1 MKKYLKQGDT
11 WTPELTI
18 TEIDEDGV
26 ETAYDCIGCIA
37 KMWIKAQLRETAPEL
52 FELDVNWTDQA
63 GGIGYFSFTHAMSV
77 TLLGRYWYEV
87 ILYEELGLDIVKTL
101 IQNRL
106 IIGTTLEA
114 DL

>member
-11 WTPELTI
+11 WTPILTV
-18 TEIDEDGV
+18 TEDGAAMNC
-26 ETAYDCIGCIA
+26 TGYTA

-63 GGIGYFSFTHAMSV
+63 EGIGYFAFTHAMSA
-77 TLLGRYWYEV
+77 TLLGSYWYEV
-87 ILYEELGLDIVKTL
+87 KLVETASNTVVRTL

-106 IIGTTLEA
+106 IVRTTLEA

>member
-1 MKKYLKQGDT
+1 MNKKLKPGQT
-11 WTPELTI
+11 WTPILTV
-18 TEIDEDGV
+18 TEDG
-26 ETAYDCIGCIA
+26 EPLDCCIYTA

-52 FELDVNWTDQA
+52 FGLDVNWIDQT
-63 GGIGYFSFTHAMSV
+63 GGIGYFSFTYAMSA